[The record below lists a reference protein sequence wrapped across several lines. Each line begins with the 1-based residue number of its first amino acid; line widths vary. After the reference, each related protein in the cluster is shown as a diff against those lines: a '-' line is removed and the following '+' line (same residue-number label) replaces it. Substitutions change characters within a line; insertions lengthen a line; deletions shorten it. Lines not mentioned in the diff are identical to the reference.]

1 MHSIFSLL
9 SGAIMVV
16 LVYGLSFC
24 PSATLG
30 QIDDVEETT
39 SRADQDGTNPTLK
52 MLRRPL
58 VPCRAGLVAKAMP
71 ARSRDL

>member
-1 MHSIFSLL
+1 MHSILSLL
-9 SGAIMVV
+9 SGAIMAV

-39 SRADQDGTNPTLK
+39 SRADQDGTNPNAEDAQAPSGSLQGW
-52 MLRRPL
+52 
-58 VPCRAGLVAKAMP
+58 AGRKSD
-71 ARSRDL
+71 AR